1 LHPAAQ
7 LVGVGGTVCIIL
19 SGKRTKGGKMK
30 GKIDILNEKTVC
42 PTYFAIL
49 SHIESVVIND
59 SDVLK
64 SVICVSWSL

>member
-1 LHPAAQ
+1 
-7 LVGVGGTVCIIL
+7 
-19 SGKRTKGGKMK
+19 MK